1 MYASGVLDSLGW
13 TRVPSC
19 AAAGCGV
26 AWKTVSA
33 EFGAGEGYASEKGCG
48 SMEN

>member
-1 MYASGVLDSLGW
+1 MYVSGVLDSLGCA
-13 TRVPSC
+13 RLPSF

-33 EFGAGEGYASEKGCG
+33 EFGAGKEGVSEEGCG